1 MSCSVGAPDLA
12 NEGDPEY
19 ISWRNENSDSSLD
32 EVLTFSPDLGL
43 SPVTSLSGSMGL
55 LNCEHRINPRCRL
68 KLSPDSESP
77 SPTEPTNQSQASM
90 ETKCFTGLLN
100 LSTPRPDKN
109 IIKSSDSSYGVRIR
123 PKQSTRR
130 EQMREHEENASHPG
144 IQKKSRMKLSDLFDS
159 VEHIN
164 EQPRQQSEKA
174 KVKQLAKQAND
185 KKQGKKGSE
194 NKRPF
199 VNGISPQFHTAE
211 IEDDHLIGDFSKTYL
226 LPLEKGKH
234 QDLKYISCITLAR
247 LLRGGYQDVVQ
258 QYHIV
263 DCRYPYE
270 YDGGH
275 IKGAYNLYKEEHI
288 SDTFLKNDTHPKSTT
303 LLIFH
308 CEFSSERAPKLCR
321 LLRNL
326 DRNANRYP
334 HLHYPELYILKG
346 GYKEFYGKFKGLCEP
361 QGYVNMLHKSFSD
374 QLKQY
379 HRKNKPCH
387 VSTVRKE
394 LFKPLYSNKC
404 TVLKKHPAK
413 D

>member
-19 ISWRNENSDSSLD
+19 ISWRNENLDSSLD

-144 IQKKSRMKLSDLFDS
+144 IQKQKSRMKLSDLFDS

-199 VNGISPQFHTAE
+199 
-211 IEDDHLIGDFSKTYL
+211 
-226 LPLEKGKH
+226 
-234 QDLKYISCITLAR
+234 LAR